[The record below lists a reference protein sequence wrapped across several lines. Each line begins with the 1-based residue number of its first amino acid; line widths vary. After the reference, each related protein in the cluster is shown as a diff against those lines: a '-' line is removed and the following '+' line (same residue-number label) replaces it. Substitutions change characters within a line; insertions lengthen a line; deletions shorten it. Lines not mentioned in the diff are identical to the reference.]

1 MPSRYAAR
9 RNRSR
14 IAACYNSVVP
24 FITLEGVEGCGKS
37 TQASRLAEAFGPET
51 VLTQEPG
58 GTDLGR
64 CIRSLLLEKEGAAV
78 SPRAEL
84 LLYFADRAQHVA
96 EVIRPALESDRVVV
110 CDRFTDSSL
119 AYQGHGRGL
128 PTLEIRA
135 VAQAATGGLV
145 PNLTLLLDLPVHV
158 GLKRARNRG
167 AQDRLESEARAFHER
182 VRSGYLEMARAE
194 PKRWVVIDAQ
204 GESEVVARRVL
215 DAVASRGLLTPVE
228 RGVR

>member
-1 MPSRYAAR
+1 M
-9 RNRSR
+9 
-14 IAACYNSVVP
+14 P
-24 FITLEGVEGCGKS
+24 FITLEGVEGSGKS
-37 TQASRLAEAFGPET
+37 TQASRLAEAFGPDA

-64 CIRSLLLEKEGAAV
+64 SVRRLLLEKKSAAV

-96 EVIRPALESDRVVV
+96 EVIRPALDADRVVV

-128 PTLEIRA
+128 PVEEIRA
-135 VAQAATGGLV
+135 VAQAATGGLI
-145 PNLTLLLDLPVHV
+145 PDLTLLFDLPIRV
-158 GLKRARNRG
+158 GLERARNRG
-167 AQDRLESEARAFHER
+167 AHDRLESEARAFHER
-182 VRSGYLEMARAE
+182 VRAGYLELASAE
-194 PKRWVVIDAQ
+194 RERWVVIDA
-204 GESEVVARRVL
+204 GAESEVVTRRAI
-215 DAVASRGLLTPVE
+215 DAVVGRGLLTLVE

>member
-1 MPSRYAAR
+1 M
-9 RNRSR
+9 
-14 IAACYNSVVP
+14 P

-37 TQASRLAEAFGPET
+37 TQASLLAKAFGPGA
-51 VLTQEPG
+51 VPTQEPG
-58 GTDLGR
+58 GTELGR
-64 CIRSLLLEKEGAAV
+64 SIRSLLLEKESATV

-128 PTLEIRA
+128 PEAEIRA

-145 PNLTLLLDLPVHV
+145 PVLTLLLDLPVEV
-158 GLKRARNRG
+158 GLERARSRG
-167 AQDRLESEARAFHER
+167 AHDRLESEARAFHDR
-182 VRSGYLEMARAE
+182 VRRGYLEMASAE
-194 PKRWVVIDAQ
+194 PERWVVVDAE
-204 GESEVVARRVL
+204 GDTEAVTRRVL
-215 DAVASRGLLTPVE
+215 DAVAGRGLLAPVE
-228 RGVR
+228 RDAR